1 MPGNGPDAARGIA
14 ADHAPAPGS
23 SIAYES
29 PEAVVADD
37 TLLPGQKRR
46 FLEAWRDALRVHLAG
61 DEVAAADVR
70 GEADMA
76 ARIDGLLETL
86 ARD

>member
-1 MPGNGPDAARGIA
+1 MAGNGPDAARDIA

-29 PEAVVADD
+29 PEAVLADD
-37 TLLPGQKRR
+37 TLSPGQKRR
-46 FLEAWRDALRVHLAG
+46 FLEAWREALRVHLAG

-70 GEADMA
+70 GEAEMV
-76 ARIDGLLETL
+76 ARIDAILNTL
-86 ARD
+86 ARA